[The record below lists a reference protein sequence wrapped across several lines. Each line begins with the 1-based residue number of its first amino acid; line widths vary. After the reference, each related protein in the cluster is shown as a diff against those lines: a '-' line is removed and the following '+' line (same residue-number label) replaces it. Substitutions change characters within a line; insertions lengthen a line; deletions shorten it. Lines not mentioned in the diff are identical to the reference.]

1 MMTFL
6 SEDWRRDY
14 AASGSSEVEA
24 DNALDAA
31 MAVSDCAYVEQG
43 QTFEIIKSEP
53 IKTLRPHRIYS
64 KRGYSADR
72 YKLIGKAMKALKN
85 DSGAF
90 EW

>member
-1 MMTFL
+1 MKYKVEWTL
-6 SEDWRRDY
+6 
-14 AASGSSEVEA
+14 SGSSEVEA

-53 IKTLRPHRIYS
+53 VKALRPHRINS
-64 KRGYSADR
+64 KHGYSVDR
-72 YKLIGKAMKALKN
+72 YKLIGKAMEALKN

>member
-1 MMTFL
+1 MKYRV
-6 SEDWRRDY
+6 DWTL
-14 AASGSSEVEA
+14 SGSSEVEA

-31 MAVSDCAYVEQG
+31 LAVSDCAYVEQG

-53 IKTLRPHRIYS
+53 IKTRRPHRIDS
-64 KRGYSADR
+64 KHGYSVDR
-72 YKLIGKAMKALKN
+72 YKLIGKAMEALKN

>member
-1 MMTFL
+1 MKYKVEWTL
-6 SEDWRRDY
+6 
-14 AASGSSEVEA
+14 SGSSEVEA

-31 MAVSDCAYVEQG
+31 LAVSDCAYVEQG

-53 IKTLRPHRIYS
+53 MKARRPHRINS
-64 KRGYSADR
+64 KHGYSVDR
-72 YKLIGKAMKALKN
+72 YKLIGKAMGSLKN

>member
-1 MMTFL
+1 MKYKVEWTL
-6 SEDWRRDY
+6 
-14 AASGSSEVEA
+14 SGSSEVEA

-31 MAVSDCAYVEQG
+31 MAVSDCAYVEPG

-53 IKTLRPHRIYS
+53 IKVLRPHRIDS
-64 KRGYSADR
+64 KHGYSVDR
-72 YKLIGKAMKALKN
+72 YKLIGKAMEALKN

>member
-1 MMTFL
+1 MKYKVEWTL
-6 SEDWRRDY
+6 
-14 AASGSSEVEA
+14 SGSSEVEA

-43 QTFEIIKSEP
+43 QTFEVIKSEP
-53 IKTLRPHRIYS
+53 VKALRPHIIDS
-64 KRGYSADR
+64 KHGYSVDR
-72 YKLIGKAMKALKN
+72 YKLIGKAIEALKN

>member
-1 MMTFL
+1 MKYRV
-6 SEDWRRDY
+6 DWKL
-14 AASGSSEVEA
+14 SGSSEVEA

-53 IKTLRPHRIYS
+53 VKTLRPHRIDS
-64 KRGYSADR
+64 KHGYSVDR
-72 YKLIGKAMKALKN
+72 YKLIGKAMEALKN

>member
-1 MMTFL
+1 MKYKV
-6 SEDWRRDY
+6 DWTL
-14 AASGSSEVEA
+14 SGSSEVEA

-43 QTFEIIKSEP
+43 QTFEVIKSEP
-53 IKTLRPHRIYS
+53 VKALRPHRINS
-64 KRGYSADR
+64 KHGYSVDR
-72 YKLIGKAMKALKN
+72 YKLIGKAMEALKN

>member
-1 MMTFL
+1 MKYRV
-6 SEDWRRDY
+6 DWKL
-14 AASGSSEVEA
+14 SGSSEVEA

-43 QTFEIIKSEP
+43 QTFEVIKSEQ
-53 IKTLRPHRIYS
+53 IRALRPHRIDS
-64 KRGYSADR
+64 KHGYSVDR
-72 YKLIGKAMKALKN
+72 YKLIGKAMEALKN

>member
-1 MMTFL
+1 MKYKVEWTL
-6 SEDWRRDY
+6 
-14 AASGSSEVEA
+14 SGSSEVEA

-53 IKTLRPHRIYS
+53 MVALRPRRIDS
-64 KRGYSADR
+64 KHGYSVDR
-72 YKLIGKAMKALKN
+72 YKLIGKAMEALKN

>member
-1 MMTFL
+1 MKYKVEWTL
-6 SEDWRRDY
+6 
-14 AASGSSEVEA
+14 SGSSEVEA

-53 IKTLRPHRIYS
+53 IKALRPHRINS
-64 KRGYSADR
+64 KHGYSVDR
-72 YKLIGKAMKALKN
+72 YKLIGKAIEALKN

>member
-1 MMTFL
+1 MKYRVEWTL
-6 SEDWRRDY
+6 
-14 AASGSSEVEA
+14 SGSSEVEA

-53 IKTLRPHRIYS
+53 VKALRPHRIDS
-64 KRGYSADR
+64 KQGYSVDR
-72 YKLIGKAMKALKN
+72 YKLIGKAMEELKN
-85 DSGAF
+85 DYGAI

>member
-1 MMTFL
+1 MKYKVEWTL
-6 SEDWRRDY
+6 
-14 AASGSSEVEA
+14 SGSSEVEA

-43 QTFEIIKSEP
+43 QTFEVIKSEP
-53 IKTLRPHRIYS
+53 VKALRPHRINS
-64 KRGYSADR
+64 KHGYSVDR
-72 YKLIGKAMKALKN
+72 YKLIGKAMEALKN